1 MSELL
6 LFGSTFVLVFLLGFQ
21 SLNVNGGHYLA
32 AFLSSFGISL
42 SQLILYKLVPDA
54 SWTQVVAYMSGG
66 PIGIVASMYAHR
78 RWMGGPRG

>member
-1 MSELL
+1 MTELL

-21 SLNVNGGHYLA
+21 SLNVNGGHYVA

-54 SWTQVVAYMSGG
+54 TWTQVAAYMSGG
-66 PIGIVASMYAHR
+66 PLGIVASMYVHR
-78 RWMGGPRG
+78 RWMGRKA